1 MRENLSDTTF
11 AAIEKEMNNIR
22 VQLERLTKSV
32 IKPLTQIKRDKA
44 YTELMKIKSRVE
56 VLEKS
61 LAAA

>member
-1 MRENLSDTTF
+1 MKKDLTDETF
-11 AAIEKEMNNIR
+11 AVAEKEINNIR
-22 VQLERLTKSV
+22 VQLERLTESV